1 MIVELIK
8 TKKYQD
14 LFNHVYNLK
23 KYKKYDNKKIENKS
37 GIYFLWRGDVI
48 TYIGISQEI
57 YNRIY
62 DSRTPHIHSKDFDF
76 VSFEEIDMNNRSLE
90 EYEYTLISL
99 FNPRDNSANRGF
111 TLYEYLPT
119 EYKEHKEK
127 KGWEEAERDAMIM
140 MKAMQDA
147 FGGIRIPIKR

>member
-23 KYKKYDNKKIENKS
+23 KYKKHDTNEIGNVS

-48 TYIGISQEI
+48 TYIGISQGI

-62 DSRTPHIHSKDFDF
+62 DSRTPHVDSKYFGY
-76 VSFEEIDMNNRSLE
+76 VSFEEIEMNNKDLE
-90 EYEYTLISL
+90 QYEYTLISL
-99 FNPRDNSANRGF
+99 FSPRDNRTNRGF
-111 TLYEYLPT
+111 ELYKHLPT
-119 EYKEHKEK
+119 EYKKNKKNKDDNEMEKEFIF
-127 KGWEEAERDAMIM
+127 RDKIM
-140 MKAMQDA
+140 QEV
-147 FGGIRIPIKR
+147 FGEIKIPCK

>member
-23 KYKKYDNKKIENKS
+23 KYKKHDTNEIENVS

-62 DSRTPHIHSKDFDF
+62 DSRTPHIYSKDFDF
-76 VSFEEIDMNNRSLE
+76 VSFEEINMNNRNLE
-90 EYEYTLISL
+90 KFEYNLISL
-99 FNPRDNSANRGF
+99 FKPRDNGLNRGF
-111 TLYEYLPT
+111 SLYENTPI
-119 EYKEHKEK
+119 EYKNKRDKKE
-127 KGWEEAERDAMIM
+127 EEESNLNAMIAI
-140 MKAMQDA
+140 KAMNDV
-147 FGGIRIPIKR
+147 FGEIKIPCK